1 MKLRQTTVDP
11 QSVIG
16 GLDGGRDALDE
27 RTKGVGQMGK
37 CALEWLARRRV
48 LQKGKEDRGDEVV
61 LVGGRKRGKRF
72 GAVEEA
78 SDGGNVDGEG
88 GVLEKGVQCVPGCPA
103 GMGYDTMDGGCA
115 GLEQRVA

>member
-1 MKLRQTTVDP
+1 M
-11 QSVIG
+11 
-16 GLDGGRDALDE
+16 DE

-48 LQKGKEDRGDEVV
+48 FQKGKEDRGDEVV

-78 SDGGNVDGEG
+78 SDGGSVEGEG

-103 GMGYDTMDGGCA
+103 GMGYDAVDGGCA